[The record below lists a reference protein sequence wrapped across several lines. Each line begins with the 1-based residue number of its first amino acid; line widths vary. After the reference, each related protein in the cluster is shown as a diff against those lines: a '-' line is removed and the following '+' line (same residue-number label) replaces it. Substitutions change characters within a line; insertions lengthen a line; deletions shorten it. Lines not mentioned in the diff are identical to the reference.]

1 VALALA
7 AALLRWMRS
16 MSGRLRPVPAPPPPG
31 FGALLER
38 YRCAAG
44 WSCAD
49 LARRVPCTPSY
60 ISRLERDERVPSR
73 GAWSRASSAPF
84 SLPAGEADRLY
95 LAAGF
100 APEWLMQLAAVARIT
115 PAERAHAS

>member
-1 VALALA
+1 
-7 AALLRWMRS
+7 
-16 MSGRLRPVPAPPPPG
+16 MSARLRPVPAPPPPG

-44 WSCAD
+44 WSCAE
-49 LARRVPCTPSY
+49 LARRIPCNPSY

-73 GAWSRASSAPF
+73 GLIARVNRALG
-84 SLPAGEADRLY
+84 LPAGEADRLY
-95 LAAGF
+95 LTAGF
-100 APEWLMQLAAVARIT
+100 APEWLVQLAAVARIT